1 MGRFDGLDRAIR
13 IAMAVAY
20 LQLSR
25 PKTRPRITADTEWPV
40 GCADL
45 FKIGIGPS
53 SSHTITP
60 LKAVVA
66 FVRETARRRLAINAP
81 VC

>member
-1 MGRFDGLDRAIR
+1 MT
-13 IAMAVAY
+13 VAY

-25 PKTRPRITADTEWPV
+25 RKTRLRITAGTESPV

-53 SSHTITP
+53 SSHTIT
-60 LKAVVA
+60 LMKAAAA
-66 FVRETARRRLAINAP
+66 FVRETARGGLALNAHE
-81 VC
+81 C

>member
-1 MGRFDGLDRAIR
+1 MGRFDGLDRATR
-13 IAMAVAY
+13 IAMTVAY

-40 GCADL
+40 GFADL

-53 SSHTITP
+53 SSHTIT
-60 LKAVVA
+60 LMKAAAA
-66 FVRETARRRLAINAP
+66 FVRETARGGLAIN
-81 VC
+81 VREC

>member
-1 MGRFDGLDRAIR
+1 MTFT
-13 IAMAVAY
+13 Y

-25 PKTRPRITADTEWPV
+25 PKTRPRVTAGAEWPV

-53 SSHTITP
+53 SSHAITP
-60 LKAVVA
+60 MKVAAA
-66 FVRETARRRLAINAP
+66 FVRETARAGLAINAP
-81 VC
+81 VCWRSLRQCPTRH

>member
-1 MGRFDGLDRAIR
+1 MT
-13 IAMAVAY
+13 VAY

-25 PKTRPRITADTEWPV
+25 RKTRPRITASTESPV

-53 SSHTITP
+53 SSHTIT
-60 LKAVVA
+60 LMKAAAA
-66 FVRETARRRLAINAP
+66 FVRETARGGLALNAHE
-81 VC
+81 C